1 MALVTRF
8 DTPASLRDLP
18 EGSPFY
24 GDWHAY
30 LAGQLDTIAAT
41 GTATGEFYD
50 ASEVD
55 VGVLADRS
63 LVWMGFPRRVLVAN
77 RDDRRAAFAVADDD
91 VATRRSQDEYCEWQ
105 VTRNAEGKITSV
117 VFVTETP
124 EYWEHLWAADPAKV
138 VELYRTLVDP
148 GIGEADL
155 RVGGPG
161 SDYNKFNRFNTTDGI
176 IHFIQQI
183 NTLDAALG
191 LAEQS
196 IHTNGARDNYE
207 VSASAD
213 TSVDP
218 RVQLDIG
225 ALARTG
231 LSLTLRD
238 PIGLYIAGYDD
249 SGWTKPDG
257 SPVDDY
263 WRIVRGSPGQIL
275 RLEFR
280 VPEDEG
286 FVVGDIRIGGRPIE
300 WGGQIAEHVT
310 CTLGG
315 VAGRRGRG

>member
-1 MALVTRF
+1 MVLVTQF

-24 GDWHAY
+24 DTWHNY
-30 LAGQLDTIAAT
+30 LAGELGTAAAT

-55 VGVLADRS
+55 VGVLVERS
-63 LVWMGFPRRVLVAN
+63 LVWTAFPRAVLVAN
-77 RDDRRAAFAVADDD
+77 RDDRRAAFAVADDE
-91 VATRRSQDEYCEWQ
+91 VATRAWQAEYCEWQ
-105 VTRNAEGKITSV
+105 VTRDAEGKITSV

-124 EYWEHLWAADPAKV
+124 EYWQRLWAADPGRV

-148 GIGEADL
+148 GVGEADL
-155 RVGGPG
+155 RSGGPG
-161 SDYNKFNRFNTTDGI
+161 SDYKTTNRFNTTDGI
-176 IHFIQQI
+176 VHFIVGI

-191 LAEQS
+191 LAKGA
-196 IHTNGARDNYE
+196 INTGGARDNYE
-207 VSASAD
+207 VSGLVEHA
-213 TSVDP
+213 VDP
-218 RVQLDIG
+218 RVALDIG

-231 LSLTLRD
+231 LWLTLRD

-263 WRIVRGSPGQIL
+263 WRIVRGAPGRIL
-275 RLEFR
+275 RLEYR

-310 CTLGG
+310 CMIGG

>member
-24 GDWHAY
+24 GDWHDY
-30 LAGQLDTIAAT
+30 LAGSLNTTAAT

-63 LVWMGFPRRVLVAN
+63 LVWMAFPRRVLVAN

-117 VFVTETP
+117 VFVAETP
-124 EYWEHLWAADPAKV
+124 EYWQRLWAADPARV
-138 VELYRTLVDP
+138 VELYQTLVDP
-148 GIGEADL
+148 GVREADL

-176 IHFIQQI
+176 VHFIQQI

-191 LAEQS
+191 LAQQS

-207 VSASAD
+207 VSGSAD

-225 ALARTG
+225 ALVRTG

-238 PIGLYIAGYDD
+238 PIGLYIAGHDD

-263 WRIVRGSPGQIL
+263 WRIVRGTPGRIL
-275 RLEFR
+275 RLEYR

-310 CTLGG
+310 CTIGG